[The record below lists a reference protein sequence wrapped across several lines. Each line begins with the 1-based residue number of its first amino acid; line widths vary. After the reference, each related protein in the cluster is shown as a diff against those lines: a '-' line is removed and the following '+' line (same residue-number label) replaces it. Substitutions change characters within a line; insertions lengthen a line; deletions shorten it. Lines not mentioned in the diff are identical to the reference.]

1 MNIEKEKQP
10 VEPEA
15 QPLKEEELD
24 EVNGGIFLFSRPQ
37 KCEYCGIVLSKLA
50 LETHKKTVHSKEV

>member
-10 VEPEA
+10 VEPEE

-24 EVNGGIFLFSRPQ
+24 EVNGGIFLFSRSR
-37 KCEYCGIVLSKLA
+37 KCEYCGKEVSA
-50 LETHKKTVHSKEV
+50 LGLDTHKRTVHPEKV

>member
-10 VEPEA
+10 VEPEE

-24 EVNGGIFLFSRPQ
+24 EVNGESFFFHGHGNAS
-37 KCEYCGIVLSKLA
+37 IVG
-50 LETHKKTVHSKEV
+50 